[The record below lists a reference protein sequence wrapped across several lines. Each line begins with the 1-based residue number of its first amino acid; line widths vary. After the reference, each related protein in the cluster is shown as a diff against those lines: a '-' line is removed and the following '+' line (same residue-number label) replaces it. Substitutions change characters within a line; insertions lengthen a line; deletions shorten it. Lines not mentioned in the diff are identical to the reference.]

1 MPDPVMKL
9 APKPDS
15 SSSPKLSFLQ
25 RNRSRLRTLLLV
37 VIPALALA
45 IGLGLYLAGGRYI
58 STDNAYVGT
67 EKVLITPD
75 ISGKVSRVLVQEGQ
89 HVRVG
94 DPLFEIDAVP
104 FQLGLRQARSKLE
117 SVRTDFANLK
127 TNYASLHHLV
137 ELGEQAV
144 DLRRRDVERKT
155 ALMATRSGTQVEL
168 DNAQAA
174 LLTAE
179 LQLQVGRQQLGN
191 TLNQLLGNPDLAIEE
206 FPAYQQAKAAVD
218 QAQRDL
224 DHTLVKAPIPGTAT
238 QVDSIQLGRFVTAGM
253 PVFSIINDAS
263 PWVDANPKETDITY
277 LRVGQQA
284 EIDVDSFP
292 DHALHGTVE
301 SVSPGT
307 GAQFAILPPQ
317 NASGNWVKVVQR
329 IPVRIRFDPGQDL
342 SRLRAGMSVT
352 VEIDTGR
359 RHSLAGLFGIA
370 GTLAREREP

>member
-75 ISGKVSRVLVQEGQ
+75 ISGKVSCVLVQEGQ

-94 DPLFEIDAVP
+94 DPFVRDRRRAVP
-104 FQLGLRQARSKLE
+104 AWAASGPEQTE

-191 TLNQLLGNPDLAIEE
+191 TLNQLLGNPILRSRSSR
-206 FPAYQQAKAAVD
+206 PTSRPKPQST
-218 QAQRDL
+218 RRSG
-224 DHTLVKAPIPGTAT
+224 TSTIPSSRRRYRGLRPRWTASSW
-238 QVDSIQLGRFVTAGM
+238 DGS
-253 PVFSIINDAS
+253 
-263 PWVDANPKETDITY
+263 
-277 LRVGQQA
+277 
-284 EIDVDSFP
+284 
-292 DHALHGTVE
+292 
-301 SVSPGT
+301 
-307 GAQFAILPPQ
+307 
-317 NASGNWVKVVQR
+317 
-329 IPVRIRFDPGQDL
+329 
-342 SRLRAGMSVT
+342 
-352 VEIDTGR
+352 
-359 RHSLAGLFGIA
+359 
-370 GTLAREREP
+370 